1 VLFFVEDA
9 LVEINMIT
17 NISASASRLDH
28 AIARVQ
34 PDTMAHLLLVIFSG
48 EKLSGYALAA
58 DELTNGLISRRMKV
72 DGFQA
77 KFVQTKVIDT
87 DLTVKGLD
95 RITVVSLGA
104 RSKLTLNG
112 LRRALAEAFTTARD
126 SAGAEHI
133 IFPLIDTDLH
143 GFTVEQFAQCVTE
156 YGILADYEPNHQK
169 TREWLNEAPRTHFKS
184 LKLLCTAGTLT
195 AAKKGVEVGK
205 ALAAATNRA
214 RDMVNEPSNTMT
226 PRRIA
231 NLAKEVAK
239 NSDGLIKCKVLGLEE
254 IRALKMGGLLAVAAG
269 SQHPPTFIEMSYDPE
284 VGLTQQVIGLVGK
297 GITFD
302 TGGLNAKDY
311 DGMRDMKNDMGGA
324 AAVLQAMSLI
334 PLLKPQISVRAV
346 IACSENLMDAKS
358 MRQGDILTTMAG
370 LTVEV
375 GHTDA
380 EGRLAL
386 ADALHY
392 IQTVCGA
399 NQIVDAA
406 TLTGDVE
413 TALGDKVSG
422 VLGNNERF
430 TREVLKCSRDA
441 GEPMH
446 ELPLYDEYREGNRSQ
461 MADLNNDGTGP
472 GAIVAAWFLR
482 EFVQDSVAWVHL
494 DIAGTSFHR
503 YDHGVDSHGATGVG
517 VRTLGQLLRQYS
529 KR

>member
-1 VLFFVEDA
+1 ML
-9 LVEINMIT
+9 T
-17 NISASASRLDH
+17 NISATSSRLDH
-28 AIARVQ
+28 ALRGVETDSRAC
-34 PDTMAHLLLVIFSG
+34 LLLAIFSG
-48 EKLSGYALAA
+48 EKLSGQALAA

-87 DLTVKGLD
+87 DLTVQGLD
-95 RITVVSLGA
+95 RVIVVSLGA

-126 SAGAEHI
+126 TAGAEHI
-133 IFPLIDTDLH
+133 IFPLIDTDLA
-143 GFTVEQFAQCVTE
+143 GFTVEQYAQCVTE
-156 YGILADYEPNHQK
+156 YAVLADYEPNHRK
-169 TREWLNEAPRTHFKS
+169 TREWLNEAPRTHFSS
-184 LKLLCTAGTLT
+184 LKLLCTSGTLT
-195 AAKKGVEVGK
+195 AAKKGIQVGS

-214 RDMVNEPSNTMT
+214 RDMVNEPSSQMT

-231 NLAKEVAK
+231 NLAKDVAK
-239 NSDGLIKCKVLGLEE
+239 DSGGLVKTKVLGLEE
-254 IRALKMGGLLAVAAG
+254 IREHKMGGLLAVSAG
-269 SQHPPTFIEMSYDPE
+269 AQFPPTFIEMSYDPE
-284 VGLTQQVIGLVGK
+284 VGVTQQVIGLVGK

-324 AAVLQAMSLI
+324 AAVLQAMSLVA
-334 PLLKPQISVRAV
+334 LLKPQISVRAV
-346 IACSENLMDAKS
+346 IACAENLIDAKS

-370 LTVEV
+370 LTVEI

-392 IQTVCGA
+392 VQTISGA
-399 NQIVDAA
+399 NQLVDVA
-406 TLTGDVE
+406 TLTGSVE
-413 TALGDKVSG
+413 EALGDKISG
-422 VLGNNERF
+422 VFGNSERF

-461 MADLNNDGTGP
+461 MADLNNDGSGP
-472 GAIVAAWFLR
+472 GAIAAAWFLR
-482 EFVQDSVAWVHL
+482 EFVMEGSLWVHL
-494 DIAGTSFHR
+494 DIAGTSFRR
-503 YDHGVDSHGATGVG
+503 YDHGVDAQGATGVA

-529 KR
+529 KL